1 MGDEAEV
8 VSDWNDDTAFFDS
21 WSDECGNFM
30 YKEYYDTK
38 RFMAGLYRD
47 DRIRRRN
54 ERRRKYMR
62 KGVRKGEERYIKAK
76 QAKVG
81 EEIRCAGYAC
91 GKSFV
96 KKSYQQAFC
105 CTKCKD
111 NFWNKRTEF
120 YGYRKQVDI
129 PKEEPTTT
137 EQETLSTTNTNN
149 EEEMS
154 SWDWSTC
161 SEKLGFNEDERQV
174 VRCLWE
180 YSHDPHKP
188 KHLKEARTKA
198 EKLLSSPQA
207 DEKPKVNAQA
217 LVLDYIVYMRDVPS
231 STIVEMLVSLTE
243 KNYLDVVEKIDALL
257 SLYRLDD
264 YGSDY
269 DKEFWGDESPKTE
282 SPFEGK
288 VVLFPPIDIV
298 KKTAPSFE
306 GEIETLPS
314 PKAKEEEPVSIETQ
328 IANINGLLGYVRCPD
343 EGNRI
348 IAIIVKKKSSDGNND
363 VYALKEVTKTNN
375 IYAISES
382 DNVMGLM
389 GQAVKLVISPLIEL
403 DSIDIVDDHFGGM
416 CLTSKVVAE
425 VNGEDVDLAVFVTSA
440 VDNGCATNSFLFL
453 SRLEGDILK
462 ILSGEIENKAF
473 AKHIELIKHPDG
485 SPLSNYL
492 LRIMPICT
500 TANFFNP
507 LSGGLVGYVRK
518 IDKSTWISVCKENFG
533 DEGTSTKYATEEL
546 AIHNSL
552 YSYVLTP
559 LFDKLSFVSEW
570 QSGMLTIDY
579 EEGNYNVK
587 LRKHAADGNTLRI
600 FSTYNYYLAS
610 RVVFTICE
618 HMEHYNN
625 VRWLGLEYYQ
635 YRDKA
640 DTEKLAYIHNDVYKG
655 LKETLVTKRTI
666 AHSYRT
672 DVWYEFSQIIG
683 NEVSLA
689 CDYEDE
695 KSAVRNI
702 TEEVIT
708 SVKLAVEKNGIVPE
722 LFASMGISIP
732 IGLEAKVFM
741 KDKVTQKYYDLA
753 TTYGEH
759 YLSNASTICSELDKN
774 FNMPYAMNNEEKKE
788 VSLEEETIQEPLE
801 SEIDEDF
808 LTDEDFSDEAIF
820 GENFSCEHLS
830 GKIAY
835 IYIPVRN
842 KKGGIGISVYKD
854 DENAFSDCHVV
865 VGGQTYDHRLCH
877 IAIESA
883 VDMLFQEVAKNRSD
897 INLDAPIKMNYEK
910 ELKAYYITINTNG
923 EDIDI
928 ACARGHYEAEQ
939 ILGALRFI
947 QEYLKNTNHAGKYA
961 NTPKKMPYYDI
972 AYGKDGKVGG
982 SNTRTYR
989 LTDYDVVRVRG
1000 INDYHIVVSSSGE
1013 GEEDYVIPFNN
1024 LDTALVSLSFAVANK
1039 IAVHHTLIGEISI
1052 SVMEDGGCDEYN
1064 VIVNGV
1070 GYEVASFKEK
1080 EVAVKF
1086 AKQLYKRLK
1095 EKFSN

>member
-30 YKEYYDTK
+30 YKEYSATK
-38 RFMAGLYRD
+38 RFMAGLHRDASVSKYR
-47 DRIRRRN
+47 
-54 ERRRKYMR
+54 ERLRKQRRKL
-62 KGVRKGEERYIKAK
+62 VRKKEERYIENK

-81 EEIRCAGYAC
+81 TELRCPGHGC
-91 GKSFV
+91 GNTFV

-111 NFWNKRTEF
+111 SFWNKRTEL

-129 PKEEPTTT
+129 SKEEDTTT
-137 EQETLSTTNTNN
+137 EQETLLIANTNN
-149 EEEMS
+149 VMEKCSWDYMGARETLGLDEKEYEIVKHLSYYNETLSKDALKSARLVADELYNQGRKERVEDAEAFRRVLEFVTTTEQVIPAEMS
-154 SWDWSTC
+154 RTLVTLVQKDYD
-161 SEKLGFNEDERQV
+161 NV
-174 VRCLWE
+174 V
-180 YSHDPHKP
+180 
-188 KHLKEARTKA
+188 KHLDILIGENEA
-198 EKLLSSPQA
+198 
-207 DEKPKVNAQA
+207 
-217 LVLDYIVYMRDVPS
+217 
-231 STIVEMLVSLTE
+231 
-243 KNYLDVVEKIDALL
+243 
-257 SLYRLDD
+257 DD
-264 YGSDY
+264 DGSDY

-306 GEIETLPS
+306 GEKETLPPS
-314 PKAKEEEPVSIETQ
+314 KEERFTRLPLDEQLRCVF
-328 IANINGLLGYVRCPD
+328 GFYGYVRCPD
-343 EGNRI
+343 EDNRI
-348 IAIIVKKKSSDGNND
+348 AFYFTRIGSRYILKSIS
-363 VYALKEVTKTNN
+363 KTNN
-375 IYAISES
+375 ISVVAESEGFPALVEKCLS
-382 DNVMGLM
+382 S
-389 GQAVKLVISPLIEL
+389 VISPRINFSTISAKDKTLGTKLLE
-403 DSIDIVDDHFGGM
+403 
-416 CLTSKVVAE
+416 SKVVAE
-425 VNGEDVDLAVFVTSA
+425 VDGKEVDIATFVNLDDVNCVADSTIFYSKLYMEIRS
-440 VDNGCATNSFLFL
+440 
-453 SRLEGDILK
+453 ILLGK
-462 ILSGEIENKAF
+462 KESKAF
-473 AKHIELIKHPDG
+473 AKQIELIKNPDG
-485 SPLSNYL
+485 SPLSNSL
-492 LRIMPICT
+492 LRLIPTCT
-500 TANFFNP
+500 IANFFDP
-507 LSGGLVGYVRK
+507 TSGELIAYVRR
-518 IDKSTWISVCKENFG
+518 IDKSTWICVNKENFG
-533 DEGTSTKYATEEL
+533 DEGVCTKHNTEEAAISHFIKPL
-546 AIHNSL
+546 ADKVYPLLEGLKSGYLLAEDYCEYYSVSL
-552 YSYVLTP
+552 NGRTDFKVSYN
-559 LFDKLSFVSEW
+559 
-570 QSGMLTIDY
+570 IC
-579 EEGNYNVK
+579 
-587 LRKHAADGNTLRI
+587 
-600 FSTYNYYLAS
+600 STYNDYLAY
-610 RVVFTICE
+610 RVLYKLSE
-618 HMEHYNN
+618 YMESEYNLTFPCCN
-625 VRWLGLEYYQ
+625 KYQ
-635 YRDKA
+635 PRVKA
-640 DTEKLAYIHNDVYKG
+640 SARKLAYVRNDIYPS
-655 LKETLVTKRTI
+655 LPENLVLERRLMENDEVNT
-666 AHSYRT
+666 
-672 DVWYEFSQIIG
+672 WYEFCEVVG
-683 NEVSLA
+683 NKVELA

-695 KSAVRNI
+695 KSTMRNI
-702 TEEVIT
+702 AEEVDT
-708 SVKLAVEKNGIVPE
+708 FVHVAVERNLVVPE
-722 LFASMGISIP
+722 LFASMSVGE
-732 IGLEAKVFM
+732 GTLEEKVFM
-741 KDKVTQKYYDLA
+741 KDKKTGKYYDLVHF
-753 TTYGEH
+753 YGEKSISH
-759 YLSNASTICSELDKN
+759 AQAICSELDKK

-947 QEYLKNTNHAGKYA
+947 QEYLRNTNHAGEYA
-961 NTPKKMPYYDI
+961 NTPKRMPYYNI
-972 AYGKDGKVGG
+972 AYDKDNKVGS

-1000 INDYHIVVSSSGE
+1000 LNDYHIVVRPSGE
-1013 GEEDYVIPFNN
+1013 GEEDYIIPFNN

-1039 IAVHHTLIGEISI
+1039 IAVHHTLVGEISI

-1070 GYEVASFKEK
+1070 GYEVASFKNK

-1086 AKQLYKRLK
+1086 AKELYKRLK

>member
-1 MGDEAEV
+1 
-8 VSDWNDDTAFFDS
+8 
-21 WSDECGNFM
+21 
-30 YKEYYDTK
+30 
-38 RFMAGLYRD
+38 
-47 DRIRRRN
+47 
-54 ERRRKYMR
+54 
-62 KGVRKGEERYIKAK
+62 
-76 QAKVG
+76 
-81 EEIRCAGYAC
+81 
-91 GKSFV
+91 
-96 KKSYQQAFC
+96 
-105 CTKCKD
+105 
-111 NFWNKRTEF
+111 
-120 YGYRKQVDI
+120 
-129 PKEEPTTT
+129 
-137 EQETLSTTNTNN
+137 
-149 EEEMS
+149 MS

-180 YSHDPHKP
+180 YSHDPHEP

-231 STIVEMLVSLTE
+231 STIVEILIYLTE
-243 KNYLDVVEKIDALL
+243 KNYLAIVEKIDALL

-298 KKTAPSFE
+298 KKTAPSFD

-343 EGNRI
+343 EGSRI
-348 IAIIVKKKSSDGNND
+348 VAIIVKEKSSDGVND
-363 VYALKEVTKTNN
+363 VYVLKEVTKTNN

-425 VNGEDVDLAVFVTSA
+425 VNGEEVDLAVFVTSA

-473 AKHIELIKHPDG
+473 AKHIELIKHPDS

-507 LSGGLVGYVRK
+507 LSGELVGYVRK

-579 EEGNYNVK
+579 EEGNYNVT
-587 LRKHAADGNTLRI
+587 LRKHSNDGKTLKI
-600 FSTYNYYLAS
+600 FSTYNCYLAS

-695 KSAVRNI
+695 KSTMRNI
-702 TEEVIT
+702 AEEVDT
-708 SVKLAVEKNGIVPE
+708 FVHVAVERNLVVPE
-722 LFASMGISIP
+722 LFASMSVGE
-732 IGLEAKVFM
+732 GTLEEKVFM
-741 KDKVTQKYYDLA
+741 KDKKTGKYYDLVHF
-753 TTYGEH
+753 YGEKSISH
-759 YLSNASTICSELDKN
+759 AQAICSELDKK

-788 VSLEEETIQEPLE
+788 VSLDEENIQEPLE

-820 GENFSCEHLS
+820 GGNFSCEHLS

-842 KKGGIGISVYKD
+842 KNGGIDISVYKD
-854 DENAFSDCHVV
+854 EENSFSDCHVV
-865 VGGQTYDHRLCH
+865 VGGQTYDHRLYH
-877 IAIESA
+877 IAIKSA

-897 INLDAPIKMNYEK
+897 IQLDAPIKMNYEK
-910 ELKAYYITINTNG
+910 ELKAHYITINTNG
-923 EDIDI
+923 ADIVI
-928 ACARGHYEAEQ
+928 ACVRSHYEAEQ

-947 QEYLKNTNHAGKYA
+947 QEYLKNTNHAGRYS

-972 AYGKDGKVGG
+972 AYDKDNKVGG

-989 LTDYDVVRVRG
+989 LTDYDILKVRG
-1000 INDYHIVVSSSGE
+1000 LNDCHIVVHPSSE

-1024 LDTALVSLSFAVANK
+1024 VNTAIIELAFAVANK

-1070 GYEVASFKEK
+1070 GFIPASFKEK
-1080 EVAVKF
+1080 DVAVKF
-1086 AKQLYKRLK
+1086 AKELYKRLK

>member
-1 MGDEAEV
+1 MERCSWDYMGARETLGLDE
-8 VSDWNDDTAFFDS
+8 
-21 WSDECGNFM
+21 
-30 YKEYYDTK
+30 KEYEIVKHLSYYNETLSKDALK
-38 RFMAGLYRD
+38 SARLVADELYNQGGKERVED
-47 DRIRRRN
+47 AEAFRRVL
-54 ERRRKYMR
+54 E
-62 KGVRKGEERYIKAK
+62 
-76 QAKVG
+76 
-81 EEIRCAGYAC
+81 
-91 GKSFV
+91 FV
-96 KKSYQQAFC
+96 
-105 CTKCKD
+105 
-111 NFWNKRTEF
+111 
-120 YGYRKQVDI
+120 
-129 PKEEPTTT
+129 TTT
-137 EQETLSTTNTNN
+137 EQVIPA
-149 EEEMS
+149 EMS
-154 SWDWSTC
+154 RTLVTLVQKDYD
-161 SEKLGFNEDERQV
+161 NV
-174 VRCLWE
+174 V
-180 YSHDPHKP
+180 
-188 KHLKEARTKA
+188 KHLDILIGENEA
-198 EKLLSSPQA
+198 
-207 DEKPKVNAQA
+207 
-217 LVLDYIVYMRDVPS
+217 
-231 STIVEMLVSLTE
+231 
-243 KNYLDVVEKIDALL
+243 
-257 SLYRLDD
+257 DD
-264 YGSDY
+264 DGSDY
-269 DKEFWGDESPKTE
+269 DKEFWGDENPKTE

-298 KKTAPSFE
+298 KKTAHSFE
-306 GEIETLPS
+306 GEKETLPS
-314 PKAKEEEPVSIETQ
+314 PKAKEEEPVPIETQ
-328 IANINGLLGYVRCPD
+328 IANIDGLLGYVRCPD

-348 IAIIVKKKSSDGNND
+348 IAIIVKEKSSDGNND

-425 VNGEDVDLAVFVTSA
+425 VNGEEVDLAVFVTSA

-462 ILSGEIENKAF
+462 ILSGEVENKAF
-473 AKHIELIKHPDG
+473 AKHLELIKHPDG

-492 LRIMPICT
+492 LRVMPICT

-507 LSGGLVGYVRK
+507 LSGELVGYVRK

-579 EEGNYNVK
+579 EEGNYNVT

-655 LKETLVTKRTI
+655 LKETLVTKQTI

-683 NEVSLA
+683 NEVSLD

-708 SVKLAVEKNGIVPE
+708 SVKLAIEKNGIVPE
-722 LFASMGISIP
+722 LFATMDMEVDLGF
-732 IGLEAKVFM
+732 EERVFM
-741 KDKVTQKYYDLA
+741 KDKKTQKCYDLV
-753 TTYGEH
+753 TIYGENRIS
-759 YLSNASTICSELDKN
+759 YAKAICEALDKE
-774 FNMPYAMNNEEKKE
+774 FNMQYAMNNEGKKE
-788 VSLEEETIQEPLE
+788 EPLYEEDTQEPLE

-842 KKGGIGISVYKD
+842 KKGGIDISVYKD

-865 VGGQTYDHRLCH
+865 VGGQTYDHRLYH
-877 IAIESA
+877 IAIKSA
-883 VDMLFQEVAKNRSD
+883 VDILFQEVAKNRSD
-897 INLDAPIKMNYEK
+897 IHLDSPIKMGYEK

-923 EDIDI
+923 ADIVI
-928 ACARGHYEAEQ
+928 ACVRSYYEAEQ
-939 ILGALRFI
+939 ILDALRFI
-947 QEYLKNTNHAGKYA
+947 QEYLRNTNKDGRYA

-972 AYGKDGKVGG
+972 AYDKDGKVGG

-1000 INDYHIVVSSSGE
+1000 LNDCHVVVSPSGE

-1024 LDTALVSLSFAVANK
+1024 VNTAIIELSFAVANK
-1039 IAVHHTLIGEISI
+1039 IAVHHTLVGEISI

-1070 GYEVASFKEK
+1070 EFETASFKEK
-1080 EVAVKF
+1080 EHAVKF
-1086 AKQLYKRLK
+1086 AKELYKRLK

>member
-1 MGDEAEV
+1 MERCSWDYMGARETLGLDE
-8 VSDWNDDTAFFDS
+8 
-21 WSDECGNFM
+21 
-30 YKEYYDTK
+30 KEYEIVKHLSYYNETLSKDALK
-38 RFMAGLYRD
+38 SARLVADELYNQGRKEKVED
-47 DRIRRRN
+47 AEAFRRVL
-54 ERRRKYMR
+54 E
-62 KGVRKGEERYIKAK
+62 
-76 QAKVG
+76 
-81 EEIRCAGYAC
+81 
-91 GKSFV
+91 FV
-96 KKSYQQAFC
+96 
-105 CTKCKD
+105 
-111 NFWNKRTEF
+111 
-120 YGYRKQVDI
+120 
-129 PKEEPTTT
+129 TTT
-137 EQETLSTTNTNN
+137 EQVIPA
-149 EEEMS
+149 EMS
-154 SWDWSTC
+154 RILVTLVRKDYD
-161 SEKLGFNEDERQV
+161 NV
-174 VRCLWE
+174 V
-180 YSHDPHKP
+180 
-188 KHLKEARTKA
+188 KHLDILIGENEA
-198 EKLLSSPQA
+198 E
-207 DEKPKVNAQA
+207 
-217 LVLDYIVYMRDVPS
+217 
-231 STIVEMLVSLTE
+231 
-243 KNYLDVVEKIDALL
+243 
-257 SLYRLDD
+257 DD
-264 YGSDY
+264 GSDY
-269 DKEFWGDESPKTE
+269 DKEFWGDETPKTE
-282 SPFEGK
+282 SLFEGK

-348 IAIIVKKKSSDGNND
+348 IAIIVKGKSSDGNND

-375 IYAISES
+375 IYAVSES
-382 DNVMGLM
+382 DNPLKLM
-389 GQAVKLVISPLIEL
+389 GQAVKYAISPLIDLGSIEL
-403 DSIDIVDDHFGGM
+403 VDHVTSLM
-416 CLTSKVVAE
+416 RLSSKVMAE
-425 VNGEDVDLAVFVTSA
+425 VKGESVDLATFVNYEE
-440 VDNGCATNSFLFL
+440 DNGYAIYSFVFCSKLQ
-453 SRLEGDILK
+453 SEILK
-462 ILSGEIENKAF
+462 ILSGEVENKAF
-473 AKHIELIKHPDG
+473 AKHLELIKHPDG

-492 LRIMPICT
+492 LRVMPICT

-507 LSGGLVGYVRK
+507 LSGELVGYVRK

-559 LFDKLSFVSEW
+559 LFDELSFVSEW

-579 EEGNYNVK
+579 EEGNYNVT

-635 YRDKA
+635 HRDKA

-722 LFASMGISIP
+722 IFSSMDLHLPFGFEAS
-732 IGLEAKVFM
+732 VFM
-741 KDKVTQKYYDLA
+741 KDKVSQKFYDLA
-753 TTYGEH
+753 TTYGWNR
-759 YLSNASTICSELDKN
+759 LSNARTICEALDKE

-947 QEYLKNTNHAGKYA
+947 QEYLRNTNHAGKYA
-961 NTPKKMPYYDI
+961 NTPKRMPYYNI
-972 AYGKDGKVGG
+972 AYDKDNKVGG

-1000 INDYHIVVSSSGE
+1000 LNDCHVVVRPSGE

-1024 LDTALVSLSFAVANK
+1024 VNTAIIELSFAVADK
-1039 IAVHHTLIGEISI
+1039 IAVHHTLVGEISI

-1086 AKQLYKRLK
+1086 AKELYKRLK
-1095 EKFSN
+1095 DKFPN

>member
-1 MGDEAEV
+1 
-8 VSDWNDDTAFFDS
+8 
-21 WSDECGNFM
+21 
-30 YKEYYDTK
+30 
-38 RFMAGLYRD
+38 
-47 DRIRRRN
+47 
-54 ERRRKYMR
+54 
-62 KGVRKGEERYIKAK
+62 
-76 QAKVG
+76 
-81 EEIRCAGYAC
+81 
-91 GKSFV
+91 
-96 KKSYQQAFC
+96 
-105 CTKCKD
+105 
-111 NFWNKRTEF
+111 
-120 YGYRKQVDI
+120 
-129 PKEEPTTT
+129 
-137 EQETLSTTNTNN
+137 
-149 EEEMS
+149 MS
-154 SWDWSTC
+154 SWDWYTS

-174 VRCLWE
+174 ARCLWE
-180 YSHDPHKP
+180 YSHDPHEP

-198 EKLLSSPQA
+198 EKLLSSHQA

-217 LVLDYIVYMRDVPS
+217 LVLDYIVYMQDVPS
-231 STIVEMLVSLTE
+231 RTIVEMLVSLTE
-243 KNYLDVVEKIDALL
+243 KNYLAVVEKIDALL

-264 YGSDY
+264 DGSDY
-269 DKEFWGDESPKTE
+269 DKEFWGDENHKTE

-306 GEIETLPS
+306 GEKETLP
-314 PKAKEEEPVSIETQ
+314 PTKAEEEPVSIESQ
-328 IANINGLLGYVRCPD
+328 IANIDGLLGYVRCPD

-348 IAIIVKKKSSDGNND
+348 IAIIVKEKSSDGVDD
-363 VYALKEVTKTNN
+363 VYTLKEVTRTNN
-375 IYAISES
+375 IYAVSES

-425 VNGEDVDLAVFVTSA
+425 VNGEEVDLAVFVTSA

-473 AKHIELIKHPDG
+473 AKHLELIKHPDG

-500 TANFFNP
+500 IANFFNP
-507 LSGGLVGYVRK
+507 LSGELVGYVRK

-579 EEGNYNVK
+579 EEGNYNVT

-625 VRWLGLEYYQ
+625 VRWVGLEYYQ

-683 NEVSLA
+683 NEVSVA

-722 LFASMGISIP
+722 LFASMGMDVP

-741 KDKVTQKYYDLA
+741 KDKVTQKYHDLA

-759 YLSNASTICSELDKN
+759 YLSNARTICEALDKE
-774 FNMPYAMNNEEKKE
+774 FNMPYAMDNNEKKE
-788 VSLEEETIQEPLE
+788 VSLEEETIQEPFE
-801 SEIDEDF
+801 GEIDEDF

-865 VGGQTYDHRLCH
+865 VGGQTYDHRLHH
-877 IAIESA
+877 IAIKSA

-897 INLDAPIKMNYEK
+897 IQLDAPIKMNYEK
-910 ELKAYYITINTNG
+910 ELKAHYITINTNG
-923 EDIDI
+923 ADIVI
-928 ACARGHYEAEQ
+928 ACVRSHYEAEQ
-939 ILGALRFI
+939 IFGALRFI
-947 QEYLKNTNHAGKYA
+947 QEYLRNTNHAGEYA
-961 NTPKKMPYYDI
+961 NTPKRMPYYNI
-972 AYGKDGKVGG
+972 AYDKDNKVGG

-1000 INDYHIVVSSSGE
+1000 LNDCHIVVSPSGE

-1024 LDTALVSLSFAVANK
+1024 LDTALVSLSFAVASK
-1039 IAVHHTLIGEISI
+1039 IAVHHTLVGEISI

>member
-1 MGDEAEV
+1 
-8 VSDWNDDTAFFDS
+8 
-21 WSDECGNFM
+21 
-30 YKEYYDTK
+30 
-38 RFMAGLYRD
+38 
-47 DRIRRRN
+47 
-54 ERRRKYMR
+54 
-62 KGVRKGEERYIKAK
+62 
-76 QAKVG
+76 
-81 EEIRCAGYAC
+81 
-91 GKSFV
+91 
-96 KKSYQQAFC
+96 
-105 CTKCKD
+105 
-111 NFWNKRTEF
+111 
-120 YGYRKQVDI
+120 
-129 PKEEPTTT
+129 
-137 EQETLSTTNTNN
+137 
-149 EEEMS
+149 MS
-154 SWDWSTC
+154 SWDWSTS

-174 VRCLWE
+174 VRCLWG
-180 YSHDPHKP
+180 YSHDPHEP

-198 EKLLSSPQA
+198 DKLLSSPQA

-217 LVLDYIVYMRDVPS
+217 LVLDYIVYMQDVPS
-231 STIVEMLVSLTE
+231 STIVEMLVSLIE
-243 KNYLDVVEKIDALL
+243 KNYLAVVEKIDALL

-306 GEIETLPS
+306 GDIETLPS

-348 IAIIVKKKSSDGNND
+348 IAIIVKEKSSGENND

-375 IYAISES
+375 IYAVSES
-382 DNVMGLM
+382 DNPLKLM
-389 GQAVKLVISPLIEL
+389 GQAVKYAISPLIDLGSIEL
-403 DSIDIVDDHFGGM
+403 VDHVTSLM
-416 CLTSKVVAE
+416 RLSSKVMAE
-425 VNGEDVDLAVFVTSA
+425 VNGESVDLATFVNSEE
-440 VDNGCATNSFLFL
+440 DNGYAIYSFVFCSKLQ
-453 SRLEGDILK
+453 REILK
-462 ILSGEIENKAF
+462 ILSGEVENKAF
-473 AKHIELIKHPDG
+473 AKHLELIKHPDG

-492 LRIMPICT
+492 LRVMPICT

-507 LSGGLVGYVRK
+507 LSGELVGYVRK

-579 EEGNYNVK
+579 EEGSYNVT
-587 LRKHAADGNTLRI
+587 LRKHANDGNTLRI

-610 RVVFTICE
+610 RVVFTIRE
-618 HMEHYNN
+618 HMEHQNN
-625 VRWLGLEYYQ
+625 VRWVGLEYYEQ
-635 YRDKA
+635 RDKA

-655 LKETLVTKRTI
+655 MKETLVTKRTCVYP
-666 AHSYRT
+666 YRT

-689 CDYEDE
+689 CNYYDA
-695 KSAVRNI
+695 KSVVRNM
-702 TEEVIT
+702 TEEVVT
-708 SVKLAVEKNGIVPE
+708 LVRLAVKENGVVPE
-722 LFASMGISIP
+722 LFATMDMEVDLGF
-732 IGLEAKVFM
+732 EERVFM
-741 KDKVTQKYYDLA
+741 KDKETQKCYDLVHF
-753 TTYGEH
+753 YGEKSISH
-759 YLSNASTICSELDKN
+759 AKAICEALDKE
-774 FNMPYAMNNEEKKE
+774 FNMSYAMNNEEKKE
-788 VSLEEETIQEPLE
+788 VSLEEETIQEPSSLAME
-801 SEIDEDF
+801 DEVDEDF
-808 LTDEDFSDEAIF
+808 LTDEDFIFDEEGDSDVP
-820 GENFSCEHLS
+820 FSCEHLS

-842 KKGGIGISVYKD
+842 KKGGIDISVYKD
-854 DENAFSDCHVV
+854 EENSFSDCHVV
-865 VGGQTYDHRLCH
+865 VGGQTYDHRLYH
-877 IAIESA
+877 IAIKSA

-897 INLDAPIKMNYEK
+897 IQLDAPIKMNYEK

-923 EDIDI
+923 ADIVI
-928 ACARGHYEAEQ
+928 ACVRSNYEAEQ

-947 QEYLKNTNHAGKYA
+947 QEYLKNTNHAGRYA
-961 NTPKKMPYYDI
+961 NTSKKMPYYDI
-972 AYGKDGKVGG
+972 AYDKDGKVGG

-1000 INDYHIVVSSSGE
+1000 LNDCHIVVSPSGE

-1039 IAVHHTLIGEISI
+1039 IAVHHTLVGEISI
-1052 SVMEDGGCDEYN
+1052 SVMEDGGCDEYD

-1070 GYEVASFKEK
+1070 GFETASFKEK
-1080 EVAVKF
+1080 EHAVKF
-1086 AKQLYKRLK
+1086 AKELYKRLK

>member
-1 MGDEAEV
+1 
-8 VSDWNDDTAFFDS
+8 
-21 WSDECGNFM
+21 
-30 YKEYYDTK
+30 
-38 RFMAGLYRD
+38 
-47 DRIRRRN
+47 
-54 ERRRKYMR
+54 
-62 KGVRKGEERYIKAK
+62 
-76 QAKVG
+76 
-81 EEIRCAGYAC
+81 
-91 GKSFV
+91 
-96 KKSYQQAFC
+96 
-105 CTKCKD
+105 
-111 NFWNKRTEF
+111 
-120 YGYRKQVDI
+120 
-129 PKEEPTTT
+129 
-137 EQETLSTTNTNN
+137 
-149 EEEMS
+149 MS

-161 SEKLGFNEDERQV
+161 SERLGFNEDERQV

-180 YSHDPHKP
+180 YIHDPHEP

-217 LVLDYIVYMRDVPS
+217 LVLDYIVYMQDVPS
-231 STIVEMLVSLTE
+231 STIVEMLVSLIE

-306 GEIETLPS
+306 GEKETLPS
-314 PKAKEEEPVSIETQ
+314 PKAKEEEPVPIETQ
-328 IANINGLLGYVRCPD
+328 IANIDGLLGYVRCPD

-348 IAIIVKKKSSDGNND
+348 IAIIVKEKSSDGNND

-375 IYAISES
+375 IYAVSES
-382 DNVMGLM
+382 DNPLKLM
-389 GQAVKLVISPLIEL
+389 GQAVKYAISPLIDLGSIEL
-403 DSIDIVDDHFGGM
+403 VDHVTSLM
-416 CLTSKVVAE
+416 RLSSKVMAE
-425 VNGEDVDLAVFVTSA
+425 VNGESVDLATFVNSEE
-440 VDNGCATNSFLFL
+440 DNGYAIYSFVFCSKLQ
-453 SRLEGDILK
+453 SEILK
-462 ILSGEIENKAF
+462 ILSGEVENKAF
-473 AKHIELIKHPDG
+473 AKHLELIKHPDG

-492 LRIMPICT
+492 LRVMPICT

-507 LSGGLVGYVRK
+507 LSGELVGYVRK

-579 EEGNYNVK
+579 EEGNYNVT

-625 VRWLGLEYYQ
+625 VRWVGLEYYQ

-722 LFASMGISIP
+722 IFSSMDLHLPFGFEAS
-732 IGLEAKVFM
+732 VFM
-741 KDKVTQKYYDLA
+741 KDKVSQKFYDLA
-753 TTYGEH
+753 TTYGWNR
-759 YLSNASTICSELDKN
+759 LSNARTICEALDKE
-774 FNMPYAMNNEEKKE
+774 FNMSYAMNNEEKKE

-842 KKGGIGISVYKD
+842 KKGGIDISIYKD
-854 DENAFSDCHVV
+854 EENTFSDCHVV
-865 VGGQTYDHRLCH
+865 VGGQTYDHRLYSY
-877 IAIESA
+877 AIKSA
-883 VDMLFQEVAKNRSD
+883 VDILFQEVAKNRSD
-897 INLDAPIKMNYEK
+897 IQLDAPIKMNYEK

-923 EDIDI
+923 ADIVI
-928 ACARGHYEAEQ
+928 ACVRSHYEAEQ

-947 QEYLKNTNHAGKYA
+947 QEYLKNTNHAGRYA

-972 AYGKDGKVGG
+972 AYDKDGKIGG

-1000 INDYHIVVSSSGE
+1000 LNDCHIVVHPSSE

-1024 LDTALVSLSFAVANK
+1024 VNTAIIELAFAVANK

-1070 GYEVASFKEK
+1070 GFETASFKEK
-1080 EVAVKF
+1080 EHAVKF
-1086 AKQLYKRLK
+1086 AKELYKRLK

>member
-1 MGDEAEV
+1 M
-8 VSDWNDDTAFFDS
+8 
-21 WSDECGNFM
+21 
-30 YKEYYDTK
+30 
-38 RFMAGLYRD
+38 
-47 DRIRRRN
+47 
-54 ERRRKYMR
+54 
-62 KGVRKGEERYIKAK
+62 
-76 QAKVG
+76 Q
-81 EEIRCAGYAC
+81 
-91 GKSFV
+91 
-96 KKSYQQAFC
+96 
-105 CTKCKD
+105 
-111 NFWNKRTEF
+111 
-120 YGYRKQVDI
+120 
-129 PKEEPTTT
+129 
-137 EQETLSTTNTNN
+137 
-149 EEEMS
+149 
-154 SWDWSTC
+154 
-161 SEKLGFNEDERQV
+161 
-174 VRCLWE
+174 
-180 YSHDPHKP
+180 
-188 KHLKEARTKA
+188 
-198 EKLLSSPQA
+198 
-207 DEKPKVNAQA
+207 
-217 LVLDYIVYMRDVPS
+217 DVPS

-282 SPFEGK
+282 PY
-288 VVLFPPIDIV
+288 
-298 KKTAPSFE
+298 FE
-306 GEIETLPS
+306 GEKEVLPS
-314 PKAKEEEPVSIETQ
+314 PKVNEEEPVSIESQ
-328 IANINGLLGYVRCPD
+328 IANIDGLLGYVRCPD

-348 IAIIVKKKSSDGNND
+348 IAIIVKEKSSNGVND
-363 VYALKEVTKTNN
+363 VYVLKEVTKTNN

-389 GQAVKLVISPLIEL
+389 GHAVKLVISPLIEL

-425 VNGEDVDLAVFVTSA
+425 VNGEEVDLAVFVTSA

-473 AKHIELIKHPDG
+473 AKHVELIKHPDG

-507 LSGGLVGYVRK
+507 LSGELVGYVRK

-552 YSYVLTP
+552 YSYVLTH

-579 EEGNYNVK
+579 EEGNYNVT
-587 LRKHAADGNTLRI
+587 LRKHAADGNTLKI

-640 DTEKLAYIHNDVYKG
+640 DTEKLAYIHNDVYNG

-666 AHSYRT
+666 SHSYRT
-672 DVWYEFSQIIG
+672 DIWYEFSQIFG

-695 KSAVRNI
+695 RSAVRNI

-708 SVKLAVEKNGIVPE
+708 SVKLAVEKDGIVPE
-722 LFASMGISIP
+722 LFASMGMDVP

-741 KDKVTQKYYDLA
+741 KDKVSQKYYDLA

-759 YLSNASTICSELDKN
+759 YLSNASTICSELDKK

-842 KKGGIGISVYKD
+842 KKGGIDISVYKD
-854 DENAFSDCHVV
+854 EENTFSDCHVV
-865 VGGQTYDHRLCH
+865 VGGQTYDHRLYSY
-877 IAIESA
+877 AIKSA

-897 INLDAPIKMNYEK
+897 IQLDAPIKMNYEK

-923 EDIDI
+923 ADIVI
-928 ACARGHYEAEQ
+928 ACVRGHYEAEQ

-961 NTPKKMPYYDI
+961 NTPKKMPYYEL
-972 AYGKDGKVGG
+972 AYDRKNKIGS

-1000 INDYHIVVSSSGE
+1000 LNDCHIVVSPSGE
-1013 GEEDYVIPFNN
+1013 GEEDYVIPFNS
-1024 LDTALVSLSFAVANK
+1024 LDAALVSLSFAVANK
-1039 IAVHHTLIGEISI
+1039 IAVHHTLVGEISI

-1070 GYEVASFKEK
+1070 GFETASFKEK
-1080 EVAVKF
+1080 EHAVKF
-1086 AKQLYKRLK
+1086 AKELYKRLK